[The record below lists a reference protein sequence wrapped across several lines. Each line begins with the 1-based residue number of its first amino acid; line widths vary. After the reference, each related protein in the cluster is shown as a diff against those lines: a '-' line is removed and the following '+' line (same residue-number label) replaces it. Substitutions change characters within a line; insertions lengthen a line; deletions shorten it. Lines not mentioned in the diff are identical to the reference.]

1 MRLKLTADD
10 DYKLLAIKNYCTKF
24 LDEIYVWFERDGVS
38 SNHKSISLLL
48 QRIRES
54 VIINLKHKR
63 YLRLFLDPPKRIVT
77 FFIHNFFGGNFLFKF
92 IRRIKNF

>member
-10 DYKLLAIKNYCTKF
+10 DYKLLAIKNYCIKF
-24 LDEIYVWFERDGVS
+24 LDEVYVQFQRDGVS
-38 SNHKSISLLL
+38 SNHKSMSLLL
-48 QRIRES
+48 QRIKES

-77 FFIHNFFGGNFLFKF
+77 FFIHHCFGGNFLFEF
-92 IRRIKNF
+92 IRRIKKF